1 MEQLVRVVPSTP
13 ERERGR
19 ANSRSPLHPSPTLG
33 ERGWG

>member
-19 ANSRSPLHPSPTLG
+19 ANSRSPHPSPTLW